1 MNSMAFCRGEL
12 CLGSLRQNAQSC
24 GPSRQVQFSSL
35 SLWCDRVSY
44 QVHTSK
50 TVQKT
55 VGEGVCTFVHWYVWA
70 HAHAHTV
77 CGGPRLMSD
86 VFLGYSPHYP
96 FTHPQL
102 DAWACQPRHLALR
115 NPYLCLPSAK
125 IPLLELPMHPTSTCV
140 LGS

>member
-55 VGEGVCTFVHWYVWA
+55 VGEGVCTFVHWY
-70 HAHAHTV
+70 
-77 CGGPRLMSD
+77 GLMSMRTLCTL
-86 VFLGYSPHYP
+86 VHWYGLMRMR
-96 FTHPQL
+96 T
-102 DAWACQPRHLALR
+102 
-115 NPYLCLPSAK
+115 LCLWRPKTDVRCLPWLLSPLSIHAPTAGCLGLSTQASCSEESLSLPSK
-125 IPLLELPMHPTSTCV
+125 C
-140 LGS
+140 